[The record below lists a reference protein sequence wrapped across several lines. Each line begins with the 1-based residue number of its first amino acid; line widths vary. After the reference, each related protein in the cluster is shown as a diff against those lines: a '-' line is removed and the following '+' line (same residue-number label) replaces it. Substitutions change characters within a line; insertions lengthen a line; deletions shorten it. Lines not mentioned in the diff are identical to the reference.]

1 MGRDGGG
8 WIPDIIPSPTLPHR
22 GGGRYYI
29 RRSTMNVTQL
39 SVFMENKPGHL
50 QNVLKTLADQNIN
63 IITLTIAETSDF
75 GVLRMIVNDPEKA
88 KKVLH
93 DARITC
99 STTEVL
105 AVELDDR
112 PGSLFKA
119 IDTFAKNNLNIEYM
133 YAFTEKRGD
142 KAVMIFRFDDIE
154 AAKKAM
160 AQEGYQLVKNID
172 IIGAGK

>member
-1 MGRDGGG
+1 
-8 WIPDIIPSPTLPHR
+8 
-22 GGGRYYI
+22 
-29 RRSTMNVTQL
+29 MNVTQL

-105 AVELDDR
+105 AVELDDK

-119 IDTFAKNNLNIEYM
+119 IDTFSKNNLNIEYM

-142 KAVMIFRFDDIE
+142 RAVMIFRFDDIE

-160 AQEGYQLVKNID
+160 AQEGYQVVKNID

>member
-1 MGRDGGG
+1 
-8 WIPDIIPSPTLPHR
+8 
-22 GGGRYYI
+22 
-29 RRSTMNVTQL
+29 MNVTQL

-50 QNVLKTLADQNIN
+50 QNVLKTLSDQSIN